1 MTGEPTRAEHIAQRK
16 MVNASMLL
24 ADERKDR
31 HNVTRLSRYRPCEA
45 CGEPRSFHACVRC
58 DAPPAAA

>member
-1 MTGEPTRAEHIAQRK
+1 MTKAEHAAQVK

-31 HNVTRLSRYRPCEA
+31 HNVTRLSCYRPCGA

-58 DAPPAAA
+58 DRPAAA